1 MEPGTW
7 YYFDIAVDGEYDLTL
22 TTLNDIVYTTDEVI
36 LFEDESTVE
45 DRFAQTDGISLAA
58 GRYYVKSSSAQTL
71 SVAPD
76 ESAKPST
83 EVAVGEYYL
92 YN

>member
-36 LFEDESTVE
+36 LFDFLV
-45 DRFAQTDGISLAA
+45 
-58 GRYYVKSSSAQTL
+58 
-71 SVAPD
+71 
-76 ESAKPST
+76 
-83 EVAVGEYYL
+83 
-92 YN
+92 